1 MDKQDEWE
9 WIVTGHDPT
18 RGRRTRAGERR
29 ARAHRRRLVRVLTVV
44 MVVCA
49 LLGVFV
55 FAWIMVER
63 HEAGVEQARA
73 AAMAVQT
80 DPARDLSAQ
89 GDKYN
94 RALASKPQVIGET
107 LSQDGVSGD
116 FSFASDTAYWGA
128 VDYGDG
134 VMGQLL
140 IPRIHVDMP
149 IRHGADAS
157 ALDRG
162 VGHLHGTSL
171 PVGGQGTHAVL
182 TGHTGEADKA
192 LFSRLDE
199 LEHGDVFTIRT
210 GTRTL
215 SYRVADI
222 RTVLPRDTK
231 ALRIEPGRDLV
242 TLVTCTPI
250 FINSHRLLV
259 TGERIPD
266 GEMAAMRAHAPT
278 VAGGVDPARL
288 ARLVALG
295 VGVVGLP
302 VAVCLSAHRHTGRVA
317 HRRC

>member
-9 WIVTGHDPT
+9 WIVTGHDPA
-18 RGRRTRAGERR
+18 RGRCTRAGERR

-44 MVVCA
+44 MVVCT

-73 AAMAVQT
+73 AAMAVQH

-116 FSFASDTAYWGA
+116 FSFASDKAYWGA

-140 IPRIHVDMP
+140 IPHIHVDMP

-199 LEHGDVFTIRT
+199 LERGDVFTIRT

-222 RTVLPRDTK
+222 RTVLPQDTK

-242 TLVTCTPI
+242 TLVTCTWGI
-250 FINSHRLLV
+250 C
-259 TGERIPD
+259 
-266 GEMAAMRAHAPT
+266 MAPACPWADKARMR
-278 VAGGVDPARL
+278 
-288 ARLVALG
+288 
-295 VGVVGLP
+295 
-302 VAVCLSAHRHTGRVA
+302 C
-317 HRRC
+317 

>member
-1 MDKQDEWE
+1 M
-9 WIVTGHDPT
+9 
-18 RGRRTRAGERR
+18 
-29 ARAHRRRLVRVLTVV
+29 
-44 MVVCA
+44 
-49 LLGVFV
+49 
-55 FAWIMVER
+55 
-63 HEAGVEQARA
+63 EQARA

-80 DPARDLSAQ
+80 DPARDLSGQ
-89 GDKYN
+89 GDAYN

-140 IPRIHVDMP
+140 IPHIHVDMP

-199 LEHGDVFTIRT
+199 LEQGDVFTIRT

-222 RTVLPRDTK
+222 RTVLPQDTK

-278 VAGGVDPARL
+278 VAGGVDPART

-295 VGVVGLP
+295 VGVAGLP
-302 VAVCLSAHRHTGRVA
+302 VAVCLSAHRHTDRVA